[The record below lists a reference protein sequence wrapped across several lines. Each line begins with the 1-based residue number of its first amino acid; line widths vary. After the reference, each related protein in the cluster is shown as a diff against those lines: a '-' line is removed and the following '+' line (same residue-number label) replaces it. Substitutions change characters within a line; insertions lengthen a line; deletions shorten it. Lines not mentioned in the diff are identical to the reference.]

1 MKKHFAVLLC
11 TIMLFTAVVGCSNN
25 NAGGNVSQKDSVVV
39 YVSDIFSMLNPFAT
53 TANSD
58 QYIFNQ
64 VYETLAVV
72 DDNGKVNPCLAESWE
87 ISEDALTYTF
97 HLVEGAKFH
106 NDEELKAS
114 DVVFTFNMAKKY
126 PGKKNFIDMVESVEA
141 LDEYTVCIKLN
152 KPTPLFLVYL
162 HEVPIMNEKFVT
174 EAGEAINETAC
185 GTGPYKLVEIDFAT
199 AAKLTRFD
207 DYRLEPAAI
216 KDVELR
222 YISDASSA
230 VIALE
235 AGEVHF
241 MDVVPSMVGTLLE
254 NPNFN
259 HDLRQPLNTSVI
271 SVNTTVPPL
280 DNKLVRQAL
289 TYACDKQSMIDIAYE
304 GYAVPARL
312 QANTN
317 CFGVDFSDATDFSYN
332 PEKAKELLAE
342 AGYPDG
348 FDFADF
354 GITMDVLGGSFHE
367 KIAQVFQQN
376 LADIG
381 VKLELRNTATPDE
394 DAQSGNF
401 ALMNQGLS
409 YRADFSYN
417 VCHYGTVG
425 LGGNNFSQMSD
436 PWVDEMFKKGE
447 LETDPEK
454 RKAIYKELIE
464 YLVDYCPSIPIFHR
478 QMIYVWA
485 KDLNAVAHDSTVHP
499 YYIYEWSWN

>member
-1 MKKHFAVLLC
+1 
-11 TIMLFTAVVGCSNN
+11 
-25 NAGGNVSQKDSVVV
+25 
-39 YVSDIFSMLNPFAT
+39 
-53 TANSD
+53 
-58 QYIFNQ
+58 
-64 VYETLAVV
+64 
-72 DDNGKVNPCLAESWE
+72 
-87 ISEDALTYTF
+87 
-97 HLVEGAKFH
+97 
-106 NDEELKAS
+106 
-114 DVVFTFNMAKKY
+114 
-126 PGKKNFIDMVESVEA
+126 
-141 LDEYTVCIKLN
+141 
-152 KPTPLFLVYL
+152 
-162 HEVPIMNEKFVT
+162 MNEKFVT

-342 AGYPDG
+342 AGYPNG

-394 DAQSGNF
+394 CSK
-401 ALMNQGLS
+401 
-409 YRADFSYN
+409 
-417 VCHYGTVG
+417 
-425 LGGNNFSQMSD
+425 
-436 PWVDEMFKKGE
+436 W
-447 LETDPEK
+447 
-454 RKAIYKELIE
+454 
-464 YLVDYCPSIPIFHR
+464 
-478 QMIYVWA
+478 
-485 KDLNAVAHDSTVHP
+485 
-499 YYIYEWSWN
+499 

>member
-1 MKKHFAVLLC
+1 
-11 TIMLFTAVVGCSNN
+11 
-25 NAGGNVSQKDSVVV
+25 
-39 YVSDIFSMLNPFAT
+39 
-53 TANSD
+53 
-58 QYIFNQ
+58 
-64 VYETLAVV
+64 
-72 DDNGKVNPCLAESWE
+72 
-87 ISEDALTYTF
+87 
-97 HLVEGAKFH
+97 
-106 NDEELKAS
+106 
-114 DVVFTFNMAKKY
+114 
-126 PGKKNFIDMVESVEA
+126 
-141 LDEYTVCIKLN
+141 
-152 KPTPLFLVYL
+152 
-162 HEVPIMNEKFVT
+162 
-174 EAGEAINETAC
+174 
-185 GTGPYKLVEIDFAT
+185 
-199 AAKLTRFD
+199 
-207 DYRLEPAAI
+207 
-216 KDVELR
+216 
-222 YISDASSA
+222 
-230 VIALE
+230 
-235 AGEVHF
+235 

-409 YRADFSYN
+409 YRLTSRI
-417 VCHYGTVG
+417 
-425 LGGNNFSQMSD
+425 MS
-436 PWVDEMFKKGE
+436 
-447 LETDPEK
+447 
-454 RKAIYKELIE
+454 AIIL
-464 YLVDYCPSIPIFHR
+464 LARR
-478 QMIYVWA
+478 QQ
-485 KDLNAVAHDSTVHP
+485 LLSN
-499 YYIYEWSWN
+499 E